1 MARAVTLHRMPH
13 PPLRPTG
20 DPASLASHGMTEPLQ
35 ITDLPG
41 SERARRFEGKD
52 HDATASFFVNT
63 HAPGEGPSL
72 HRHPYEEIFILLKGG
87 ATFRR
92 GDDTLEAQ
100 AGEIVIVPAG
110 TPHGFV
116 NSGDERLLFVS
127 IHPAPEMQQ
136 ENLE

>member
-1 MARAVTLHRMPH
+1 MTH
-13 PPLRPTG
+13 PLKI
-20 DPASLASHGMTEPLQ
+20 A
-35 ITDLPG
+35 DLPG
-41 SERARRFEGKD
+41 SARARRFEGKD

-72 HRHPYEEIFILLKGG
+72 HRHPYEEIFILLDGQ

-92 GDDTLEAQ
+92 GDDKIDAQ
-100 AGEIVIVPAG
+100 AGEIVIVPPN
-110 TPHGFV
+110 TPHGFT
-116 NSGDERLLFVS
+116 NTSDERLLFVS

>member
-1 MARAVTLHRMPH
+1 
-13 PPLRPTG
+13 
-20 DPASLASHGMTEPLQ
+20 MTQLLQ

-41 SERARRFEGKD
+41 SERSRKFEGKD
-52 HDATASFFVNT
+52 HGATASFFFNT

-72 HRHPYEEIFILLKGG
+72 HRHPYEEIFILIKGG

-92 GDDTLEAQ
+92 GEDKIDAQ
-100 AGEIVIVPAG
+100 AGQIVIVPPN

-116 NSGDERLLFVS
+116 NTGDERLLFVS
-127 IHPAPEMQQ
+127 IHPAAEMQQ

>member
-1 MARAVTLHRMPH
+1 MTQ
-13 PPLRPTG
+13 PLKI
-20 DPASLASHGMTEPLQ
+20 A
-35 ITDLPG
+35 DLPG

-72 HRHPYEEIFILLKGG
+72 HRHPYEEIFILLQGK

-92 GDDTLEAQ
+92 GEDTIDAQ
-100 AGEIVIVPAG
+100 AGEIVIVPKE
-110 TPHGFV
+110 TPHGFT
-116 NSGDERLLFVS
+116 NTGEERLLFVS
-127 IHPAPEMQQ
+127 IHPAPAMEQ

>member
-1 MARAVTLHRMPH
+1 MTQ
-13 PPLRPTG
+13 PLK
-20 DPASLASHGMTEPLQ
+20 

-72 HRHPYEEIFILLKGG
+72 HRHPYEEIFILLDGQ

-92 GDDTLEAQ
+92 GDAEIEAQ
-100 AGEIVIVPAG
+100 SGEIVIVPPN
-110 TPHGFV
+110 TPHGFT
-116 NSGDERLLFVS
+116 NTGDERLLFVS
-127 IHPAPEMQQ
+127 IHPAPEMVQ
-136 ENLE
+136 EDLE